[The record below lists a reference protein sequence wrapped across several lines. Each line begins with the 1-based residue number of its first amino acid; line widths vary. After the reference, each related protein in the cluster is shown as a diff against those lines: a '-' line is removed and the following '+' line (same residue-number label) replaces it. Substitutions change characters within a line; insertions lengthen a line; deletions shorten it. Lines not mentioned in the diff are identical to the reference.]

1 MRAPADM
8 GNPVVPPQHEPP
20 GQPPQPGLRAGPCP
34 CAQLDGSNGRQGPS
48 ADDSPSES
56 ATAAP
61 AGAHAGSIGKA
72 VRAGGQLGPAVPP
85 PVFGHDFGT
94 SPGDLQDA
102 LAWEEDMGEPLLLPT
117 AAPAWSRGPQ
127 RQDPP
132 DGAWSVAED
141 MPEAAAIANG
151 ADWADSYTT
160 PADDV
165 GRSNDSGKAGHRL
178 AVDSA
183 GTSEGATSA
192 GRSFSGARGRQGAL
206 PRVIPGAQPDGR
218 SFGPAAERD
227 IEQPAGPGLE
237 PAPADG
243 LSEQACKVNRLLELD
258 RSISDTFLRMRSASA
273 GDPRQSSSTSGLELD
288 LLQQSRSQLGQGQT
302 DQNLLLQDQVTL
314 HEIDSPGC
322 GIVQELEGE
331 LASSAHGTMAATTST
346 SALGPS
352 HQPLGPDELS
362 RHVEEVNMREEYV
375 DTVADMET
383 VLLNTPGFPVKAPS
397 SLSRSSQRPG
407 RRGQGL
413 LTPSLSIL
421 TAALSRSTLDGELL
435 QPSAGDTALRGKYW
449 QGKAITAVDVEKC
462 LLVKGGASLGDRA
475 VGKRDHVEFVIRLSS
490 TDGSEWTAQRRFR
503 ELLVLDSQLSQF
515 AAGVGVLLPA
525 AWERVRPEGRL
536 LFGGSGQD
544 VAQRRARLMA
554 DCLSATLACGPPLSS
569 APPLLSFL
577 SPQSTE
583 DRALHTAASSSSMSG
598 SASSFDAELSV
609 ANSSSV
615 EVDEDGGRGDGLK
628 VGPGK
633 MVRLE
638 VEKRRRP
645 SMAHQLQAQLPL
657 EAAGLTK
664 KLVALAGRRGS
675 LSTFPRWCEY
685 TGQLYCRSCHVD
697 DVAILPAL
705 VLHHWDFK
713 ARPVA
718 LISKAYLD
726 SIYVQPM
733 LCVGAVNPYLYSRV
747 PILAHMRTLRRRL
760 ARLQAGLLCSVG
772 AKLQMVT
779 GSRRYLLEDSD
790 FYALRDLADLSR
802 GAFAVLPGYLNGLV
816 LKLQKHIQVEC
827 SVCRTGGQLCTAGA
841 SCCYANS
848 LIFLFQKD
856 DVELCSTC
864 KRPAHAV
871 CRRAVAGCPACTG
884 EAAMPAPAGGAEQI
898 GSLIASLASRI
909 HSRTSSKG
917 QAGKEADSQELLP
930 ETGACI
936 VVE

>member
-1 MRAPADM
+1 MRAPAVM

-34 CAQLDGSNGRQGPS
+34 CALLDGSDARQGPS
-48 ADDSPSES
+48 ADDSPVES
-56 ATAAP
+56 AMAAP
-61 AGAHAGSIGKA
+61 AGAHAGPIGKA
-72 VRAGGQLGPAVPP
+72 VRAAGQFGPAVPP
-85 PVFGHDFGT
+85 PVSGHGFGT

-102 LAWEEDMGEPLLLPT
+102 FAWEEDMGEPLLLPT
-117 AAPAWSRGPQ
+117 AAPAWARGPQ
-127 RQDPP
+127 RQDPR
-132 DGAWSVAED
+132 DGARCVAED
-141 MPEAAAIANG
+141 IPDAADAADG
-151 ADWADSYTT
+151 ADWADSNTT

-165 GRSNDSGKAGHRL
+165 GRSNDPGEAGHRL
-178 AVDSA
+178 AVASA
-183 GTSEGATSA
+183 GTSEGATKA
-192 GRSFSGARGRQGAL
+192 GRSFSGAHGRRGAL
-206 PRVIPGAQPDGR
+206 PRGIPGSLPDGR

-227 IEQPAGPGLE
+227 VEQPAGPGPE
-237 PAPADG
+237 PTPTDS
-243 LSEQACKVNRLLELD
+243 LREQACRVNQLLELD
-258 RSISDTFLRMRSASA
+258 RSVSDTFLRMRSASV
-273 GDPRQSSSTSGLELD
+273 GDPRQSSSTPGLELD
-288 LLQQSRSQLGQGQT
+288 LLQQSRRQLGQGQT

-314 HEIDSPGC
+314 QEINSPGR
-322 GIVQELEGE
+322 GSVQELEGE
-331 LASSAHGTMAATTST
+331 LASSAHGTMAATTCS
-346 SALGPS
+346 SALGPP

-383 VLLNTPGFPVKAPS
+383 VLLNTPGFRVNAPPS
-397 SLSRSSQRPG
+397 SSRSLHRPG
-407 RRGQGL
+407 RRAQGL
-413 LTPSLSIL
+413 PAPSLSFL
-421 TAALSRSTLDGELL
+421 TTALSRSTLDGELL
-435 QPSAGDTALRGKYW
+435 QPSAGDTTLRGHYW
-449 QGKAITAVDVEKC
+449 QGKAVTAVDVEKC

-475 VGKRDHVEFVIRLSS
+475 VGKRDHVEFVIRVSW
-490 TDGSEWTAQRRFR
+490 TNGGEWTVQRRFR

-536 LFGGSGQD
+536 LFGSSGQD

-583 DRALHTAASSSSMSG
+583 DRALHTAASSSSMSR

-609 ANSSSV
+609 ADSSSV
-615 EVDEDGGRGDGLK
+615 EVDEEGGRGDGLK

-638 VEKRRRP
+638 VDKRRRA

-664 KLVALAGRRGS
+664 KLVALAGRGAS

-705 VLHHWDFK
+705 VLHHWDFQ

-747 PILAHMRTLRRRL
+747 PILAHMRTIRRRL

-779 GSRRYLLEDSD
+779 GSRRYLLEDGD

-816 LKLQKHIQVEC
+816 LKLQSHIQVEC
-827 SVCRTGGQLCTAGA
+827 SVCHTGGQLCTAGA

-848 LIFLFQKD
+848 LIFAFQ
-856 DVELCSTC
+856 VCGRYLCHGIDLQMC
-864 KRPAHAV
+864 A
-871 CRRAVAGCPACTG
+871 
-884 EAAMPAPAGGAEQI
+884 I
-898 GSLIASLASRI
+898 
-909 HSRTSSKG
+909 
-917 QAGKEADSQELLP
+917 
-930 ETGACI
+930 
-936 VVE
+936 

>member
-1 MRAPADM
+1 MRAPAGM
-8 GNPVVPPQHEPP
+8 GNPVVPPQREPP

-48 ADDSPSES
+48 ADDSPGES

-72 VRAGGQLGPAVPP
+72 VRAAGQLGPAVPP
-85 PVFGHDFGT
+85 PVSGHGFGT

-102 LAWEEDMGEPLLLPT
+102 LAWEEDLGEPLLLPT
-117 AAPAWSRGPQ
+117 AAPAWARGPQ
-127 RQDPP
+127 RQDPR
-132 DGAWSVAED
+132 DGAQSVAED
-141 MPEAAAIANG
+141 MPEAAAGANG
-151 ADWADSYTT
+151 ADWADSDT
-160 PADDV
+160 PPAEEL
-165 GRSNDSGKAGHRL
+165 GRSNDPGKTGHRL
-178 AVDSA
+178 AAASA
-183 GTSEGATSA
+183 GTSEGATTA
-192 GRSFSGARGRQGAL
+192 GRSFSGAHGRRGAL
-206 PRVIPGAQPDGR
+206 PRVIPGARPNGR

-227 IEQPAGPGLE
+227 VEQPAGPGLE

-258 RSISDTFLRMRSASA
+258 RSVSDTFLRMRSASA

-288 LLQQSRSQLGQGQT
+288 LLQQSRSQLGQGQRH
-302 DQNLLLQDQVTL
+302 QNLLLQDQVAL
-314 HEIDSPGC
+314 PEIDSPGS
-322 GIVQELEGE
+322 GSVQELEGE
-331 LASSAHGTMAATTST
+331 LASSAHGTMAATISS

-352 HQPLGPDELS
+352 HQPLGPDEIS

-383 VLLNTPGFPVKAPS
+383 VLLNTPGFRVNAPPS
-397 SLSRSSQRPG
+397 SSRSLQRPG
-407 RRGQGL
+407 RRVQGL
-413 LTPSLSIL
+413 LTPSLSFV
-421 TAALSRSTLDGELL
+421 TSALSRSTLDGELPL
-435 QPSAGDTALRGKYW
+435 PSAGDTTLRSNYW
-449 QGKAITAVDVEKC
+449 QGKAVTAVDVAKC

-475 VGKRDHVEFVIRLSS
+475 VGKRDHVEFVIRVSS
-490 TDGSEWTAQRRFR
+490 TDGGEWTVQRRFR

-554 DCLSATLACGPPLSS
+554 DCLLATLACGPPLSS

-583 DRALHTAASSSSMSG
+583 DTAALSSSMSR

-609 ANSSSV
+609 AHSSSV
-615 EVDEDGGRGDGLK
+615 EVDEDGGYGDGLK

-638 VEKRRRP
+638 VDKRSRA

-664 KLVALAGRRGS
+664 KLMALAGRRGS

-705 VLHHWDFK
+705 VLHHWDFQ

-760 ARLQAGLLCSVG
+760 ARLQAELLCSVG

-802 GAFAVLPGYLNGLV
+802 GAFAVLPGYLNGLF

-848 LIFLFQKD
+848 LIFAFQ
-856 DVELCSTC
+856 VCGQFLCD
-864 KRPAHAV
+864 
-871 CRRAVAGCPACTG
+871 G
-884 EAAMPAPAGGAEQI
+884 I
-898 GSLIASLASRI
+898 GLQLCAI
-909 HSRTSSKG
+909 
-917 QAGKEADSQELLP
+917 
-930 ETGACI
+930 
-936 VVE
+936 